1 MIVMWG
7 EARKIVDDT
16 FFKDEIELYRNDIQ
30 EDSIGEEYEVEVLV
44 GTYKCNLQYA
54 PTMVTSDVSGKDISQ
69 TMRISLA
76 KDFPLDYSYTYKV
89 KVKQAR
95 IRFDDKFWKVQ
106 SWQESQIS
114 TVLNV
119 SREVLV

>member
-1 MIVMWG
+1 MWG

>member
-1 MIVMWG
+1 MWD

-30 EDSIGEEYEVEVLV
+30 EDSIGEEHEVEVLV
-44 GTYKCNLQYA
+44 GNYKCNLQYA
-54 PTMVTSDVSGKDISQ
+54 PSVIKFDVSGKDISQ
-69 TMRISLA
+69 TLRISLA
-76 KDFPLDYSYTYKV
+76 KDFPLDNSYTYKV
-89 KVKQAR
+89 KIKHAR
-95 IRFDDKFWKVQ
+95 IRFDEALWKVD